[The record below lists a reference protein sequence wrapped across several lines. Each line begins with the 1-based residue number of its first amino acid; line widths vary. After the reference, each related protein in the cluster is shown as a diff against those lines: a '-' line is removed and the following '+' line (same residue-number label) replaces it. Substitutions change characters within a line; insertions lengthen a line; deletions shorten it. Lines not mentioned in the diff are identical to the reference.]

1 MLNEV
6 QIEKY
11 LYKYAE
17 RHENFVNDI
26 GNIIAVRLEAN
37 NRVRS
42 LDKTF
47 SLGEALKRE
56 QDLNKIKRT
65 INSLIQTQTE
75 AIAKD
80 LAEISRLVY
89 NDSKSTIGDGENY
102 HLPDTVKKAIE
113 KARLSLFNLI
123 NNPTF
128 ISNGKIYLPTDLYS
142 TVINQGYLNKGVFA
156 SISSV
161 RNALE
166 RFLNARSTF
175 TYKDTNDDEP
185 RTVSAINSLRMNV
198 LSSIKNIIEKTT
210 NFIVSKFKPDGV
222 ELSAHIAP
230 APDHAP
236 AQGHQFSNEEFA
248 KMQSGSDFV
257 DIQGRAYQGFQRPIF
272 AWNCRHYTKPI
283 KIGKTKQEH
292 TDEELQKILDDNER
306 GYTTQ
311 DGKHYT
317 LYECTQIQ
325 RGYERKIREAKSRHN
340 MFTTLKDNTK
350 ANEYKAKANSLVSQY
365 KTFSNACGLPVHNDR
380 IKVNGY

>member
-11 LYKYAE
+11 LYRYAE
-17 RHENFVNDI
+17 RHENFVKDI
-26 GNIIAVRLEAN
+26 GNIIAVRLESN
-37 NRVRS
+37 SRVRS
-42 LDKTF
+42 LDKAF

-65 INSLIQTQTE
+65 INNLIQTQTE
-75 AIAKD
+75 ELGKD
-80 LAEISRLVY
+80 LAEISRVIY
-89 NDSKSTIGDGENY
+89 NDSKSDIGDGENY
-102 HLPDTVKKAIE
+102 YLPKTVKNAIE
-113 KARLSLFNLI
+113 QAKLSLLTLI

-128 ISNGKIYLPTDLYS
+128 ISNGKIYLPADLYT
-142 TVINQGYLNKGVFA
+142 TVIQQGLLTKGVFA
-156 SISSV
+156 SIGPL

-175 TYKDTNDDEP
+175 TYKDTTDTEP

-198 LSSIKNIIEKTT
+198 LNSIKNIIEKTK
-210 NFIVSKFKPDGV
+210 NFIVSKFKSDGV

-257 DIQGRAYQGFQRPIF
+257 DVQGRSYQGFQRPIF

-283 KIGKTKQEH
+283 KIGKSKQEH

-306 GYTTQ
+306 GYTTS
-311 DGKHYT
+311 DGRHYT

-325 RGYERKIREAKSRHN
+325 RGYERKIRDAKAKWGLYN
-340 MFTTLKDNTK
+340 TIKDNTK
-350 ANEYKAKANSLVSQY
+350 TNEYLGKINSLVNQY

-380 IKVNGY
+380 IKS